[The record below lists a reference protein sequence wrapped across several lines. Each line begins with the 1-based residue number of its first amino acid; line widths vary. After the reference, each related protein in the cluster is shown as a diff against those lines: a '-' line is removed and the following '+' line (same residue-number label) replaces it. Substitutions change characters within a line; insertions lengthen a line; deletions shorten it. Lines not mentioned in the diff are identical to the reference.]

1 MKNHILASL
10 IVGATL
16 AGFASC
22 ADDNDSNP
30 TLRQPESFV
39 LNTPAYAGNLYD
51 LEHSDSLE
59 LTYTQ
64 PDYGYTAAVS
74 YYTQVSLTNDWRTNS
89 TSDTGETVEFD
100 KPKYVEIDGYS
111 EKAKAGV
118 KAEEL
123 NTAIMKMGGYA
134 SEDEV
139 PASQDLYI
147 RMRATLGSGHECY
160 SNVVK
165 ITTKAYYVSLT
176 AADPEIWYL
185 IGGTVGDGTWGN
197 DGTGNIGTS
206 LIPLC
211 PIEGESY
218 DEKTGQGKLTYTGY
232 FISSQ
237 GFKIIKTPGKW
248 DNDEWGSSADGDI
261 TQPINKGD
269 NGGTGGSDFKVP
281 SDGYY
286 TITLDTKAKS
296 LTIAAANETPAEH
309 AQMLVTGDFNG
320 WDVSTEPIAMT
331 PVDTYDG
338 AKNHVWKYDLTTD
351 VDTTVKFLTDSS
363 WGTNWGGSGF
373 PYGWGTNN
381 GANIPVAAGS
391 YTIVFNDI
399 TGYYHFYSK

>member
-1 MKNHILASL
+1 MKKHILASL
-10 IVGATL
+10 L
-16 AGFASC
+16 AGAALLGFVSC
-22 ADDNDSNP
+22 SDDNDSNP
-30 TLRQPESFV
+30 TVQQPESFV
-39 LNTPAYAGNLYD
+39 LNTPAYGGNLYD
-51 LEHSDSLE
+51 LANSDSIE
-59 LTYTQ
+59 LTYSQ

-74 YYTQVSLTNDWRTNS
+74 YYTQVSLTNDWRTND
-89 TSDTGETVEFD
+89 TSEDGEVVEFD
-100 KPKYVEIDGYS
+100 KPKFVEIDGYS

-118 KAEEL
+118 SAADI

-134 SEDEV
+134 SESEMPD
-139 PASQDLYI
+139 STDLYL
-147 RMRATLGSGHECY
+147 RVRATLSSGYECY

-165 ITTKAYYVSLT
+165 ITVKAYYASLVS
-176 AADPEIWYL
+176 ADPELWYL
-185 IGGTVGDGTWGN
+185 IGGCVGDGTWGN

-206 LIPLC
+206 IYPLC
-211 PIEGESY
+211 PIEGEEY

-286 TITLDTKAKS
+286 TITLDTKSKS
-296 LTIAAANETPAEH
+296 LSIVAASETPTEYS
-309 AQMLVTGDFNG
+309 QMLITGDFNG
-320 WDVSTEPIAMT
+320 WDVSDNAIAMT
-331 PVDTYDG
+331 PVDTYEG
-338 AKNHVWKYDLTTD
+338 AKNHVWKYELTTD

-363 WGTNWGGSGF
+363 WGTNWGGEGF
-373 PYGWGTNN
+373 PFGWGVGN
-381 GANIPVAAGS
+381 GANIPVKAGS
-391 YTIVFNDI
+391 YTIIFNDV

>member
-1 MKNHILASL
+1 MKNHIFATL

-30 TLRQPESFV
+30 TVRQPESFV

-51 LEHSDSLE
+51 LQHSDSLE

-74 YYTQVSLTNDWRTNS
+74 YYTQVSLTNDWRTDS
-89 TSDTGETVEFD
+89 TTATGETVEFQR
-100 KPKYVEIDGYS
+100 PKYVELDGS
-111 EKAKAGV
+111 STEAKA
-118 KAEEL
+118 AANAADL
-123 NTAIMKMGGYA
+123 NTAVMKMGGYA
-134 SEDEV
+134 SDEEV

-147 RMRATLGSGHECY
+147 RMRATLSSGYECY

-165 ITTKAYYVSLT
+165 LTAKAYYVSLT
-176 AADPEIWYL
+176 SADPEIWYL

-197 DGTGNIGTS
+197 DGTANIGTS

-211 PIEGESY
+211 PIEGEEY
-218 DEKTGQGKLTYTGY
+218 DEKTGEGKITYTGY

-261 TQPINKGD
+261 TQPINKGA

-286 TITLDTKAKS
+286 TITLDTKNDK
-296 LTIAAANETPAEH
+296 LTIAAATETPAEYT
-309 AQMLVTGDFNG
+309 QMLVTGDFNS

-331 PVDTYDG
+331 PVDTYAG
-338 AKNHVWKYDLTTD
+338 AKNHVWKYELTTD

-363 WGTNWGGSGF
+363 WSPNWGGSGF

-381 GANIPVAAGS
+381 GSNIPVAAGS
-391 YTIVFNDI
+391 YTIIFNDI